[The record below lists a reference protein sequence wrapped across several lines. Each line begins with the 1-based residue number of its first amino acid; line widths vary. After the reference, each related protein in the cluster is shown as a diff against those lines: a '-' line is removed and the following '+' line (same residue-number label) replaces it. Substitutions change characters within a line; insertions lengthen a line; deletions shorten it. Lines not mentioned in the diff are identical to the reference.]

1 MKAFSFLWE
10 PWRLGECGVG
20 SAMRVLIST
29 TSGVG
34 HIFPVLPLAIEL
46 QRQGHSVIW
55 ATSQESCSIVEGK
68 GIAASPAGLTSMER
82 AQRFSA
88 NNPDALVVPPRQRR
102 ALGFSGLMAATAGP
116 VMMDALVPLFDQ
128 FRPDLVV
135 HETAE
140 LAAPPIARSK
150 NVPCVTVAFSGELPQ
165 SVLAAGVVAAAPLW
179 SRLGLEVP
187 PDLGMYDGAYLHP
200 FAPALG
206 QRPLGANIHDMKPFS
221 IDAHSYDCPDWLESL
236 GTERP
241 LVYATYGSEAGAR
254 APWEA
259 IIGGLAI
266 MDVDAVVTVGRGVN
280 RESLLAMVADLSP
293 GRIMIEHYI
302 PQAILME
309 RSDVVLSHGG
319 AGSMLAAAVAGLPQ
333 IVIPSFADQFDN
345 TDAFVG
351 AGVALAIEDGELSS
365 QKIADQLHHILEDT
379 FFRESAGV
387 LSRAFSEMS
396 SPEVIAAR
404 LVELV

>member
-1 MKAFSFLWE
+1 
-10 PWRLGECGVG
+10 
-20 SAMRVLIST
+20 MRVLIST

-34 HIFPVLPLAIEL
+34 HIFPVLPLALEL

-55 ATSQESCSIVEGK
+55 ATAQESCSLVEGK
-68 GIAASPAGLTSMER
+68 GIAASPAGLTSTER
-82 AQRFSA
+82 ARRFSA
-88 NNPDALVVPPRQRR
+88 NNPDALAVPPRQRR
-102 ALGFSGLMAATAGP
+102 AISFSGLMAATAGP
-116 VMMDALVPLFDQ
+116 VMMEALIPLVDQ
-128 FRPDLVV
+128 FKPDLVV
-135 HETAE
+135 HETSE

-150 NVPCVTVAFSGELPQ
+150 SVPCVTVAFSGELPQ
-165 SVLAAGVVAAAPLW
+165 PVLAAGVIAAAPLW
-179 SRLGLEVP
+179 SRLGLEAP

-206 QRPLGANIHDMKPFS
+206 QRPLGERIHDMKPVS
-221 IDAHSYDCPDWLESL
+221 VDGHSKECPDWLQSL
-236 GTERP
+236 GTKRP
-241 LVYATYGSEAGAR
+241 LIYATYGTEVGSG

-259 IIGGLAI
+259 IIGGLAV
-266 MDVDAVVTVGRGVN
+266 MDVDSVVTVGRGVN

-302 PQAILME
+302 PQAMLME
-309 RSDVVLSHGG
+309 RSDAVLSHGG
-319 AGSMLAAAVAGLPQ
+319 AGTMLAAAVAGVPQ

-345 TDAFVG
+345 SDAFVG

-365 QKIADQLHHILEDT
+365 HKIADQLHRLLEDT
-379 FFRESAGV
+379 IFRNAAGV

-404 LVELV
+404 LVESV